1 MAPVND
7 EGGLIPQRSL
17 GAQTRTHRVPG
28 TEAMS
33 RTPAGLARGS
43 SRHCREGRGGFHE
56 GRRSSPAPRSAPS
69 TGTAALRVV
78 SAPSTP
84 SAHAAGKESQTAARH
99 AGALARVT
107 LGVQV
112 PEETRG
118 VGGRG
123 APGGPLGGARRQ
135 NLRQSNGR
143 RLGSARWRRNED
155 PASPS
160 RGRGPGGA
168 RAACGVMT
176 SARDVRERG
185 LRRELVK
192 AGRRYASARR
202 APAAAAEGGPPS
214 RRLPGPGSRVCGG
227 GQCWRVGAAA
237 PGSPPA
243 PGPRLSSSPD
253 SIFPGARGPS
263 PLSQLPQPEA
273 PFVGHTVESPECR
286 IPGGVCGVGHTG
298 RSLWRGD
305 VLFGSD
311 ERRCLPR
318 GPPPHA
324 TI

>member
-118 VGGRG
+118 VRRTRG
-123 APGGPLGGARRQ
+123 
-135 NLRQSNGR
+135 
-143 RLGSARWRRNED
+143 
-155 PASPS
+155 
-160 RGRGPGGA
+160 
-168 RAACGVMT
+168 
-176 SARDVRERG
+176 
-185 LRRELVK
+185 
-192 AGRRYASARR
+192 ARR
-202 APAAAAEGGPPS
+202 APRRRAETEPAPIQRQAARQRPLAAE
-214 RRLPGPGSRVCGG
+214 RRPNLPLTRPRPGR
-227 GQCWRVGAAA
+227 R
-237 PGSPPA
+237 
-243 PGPRLSSSPD
+243 
-253 SIFPGARGPS
+253 ARC
-263 PLSQLPQPEA
+263 
-273 PFVGHTVESPECR
+273 VRRH
-286 IPGGVCGVGHTG
+286 
-298 RSLWRGD
+298 D
-305 VLFGSD
+305 VS
-311 ERRCLPR
+311 
-318 GPPPHA
+318 A
-324 TI
+324 